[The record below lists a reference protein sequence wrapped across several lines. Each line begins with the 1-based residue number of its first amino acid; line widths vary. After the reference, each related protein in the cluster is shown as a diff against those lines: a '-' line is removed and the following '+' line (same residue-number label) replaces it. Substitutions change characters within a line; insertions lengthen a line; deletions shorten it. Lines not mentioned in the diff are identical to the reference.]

1 LMDPPLENGLTVNSV
16 GVTSPGQCTLI
27 NPVG

>member
-1 LMDPPLENGLTVNSV
+1 MDPPLENGLTVNSV